1 MDRRR
6 RLLRRARAALLALA
20 AWGAAAAGAF
30 GADGGGSLE
39 RALALTAEA
48 RWTEARAALA
58 PLLEGEPTVRAR
70 LLHGVL
76 RAHEG
81 RPDDAERIFEA
92 LRRDRPDLPEIWNN
106 LAVLRAARGSLEE
119 ARGLL
124 RAALERWPGFAA
136 AHDNLG
142 EVHARLADRA
152 RSRANAP
159 EPALP
164 PLSETAPQPEP
175 APEAVSAPPPAP
187 APESARASATVPP
200 SLPGA
205 APETES
211 APEPVSDPPVPP
223 PAPEPA
229 PGRET
234 AADAASEA
242 FGFDS
247 LIAALTAPAADGAEK
262 ARVAANAEEPACA
275 AARMRVYIPPFV
287 DRAAAAAALRELRAR
302 GIRDVSII
310 GRGPLADGVSLG
322 VFRSAEGARRR
333 LAALQAMGYAPQM
346 DEESAPPG
354 ADCR

>member
-20 AWGAAAAGAF
+20 AWGFAAGAF
-30 GADGGGSLE
+30 GADGGGRLE

-58 PLLEGEPTVRAR
+58 PLLEGDPTVRAR

-142 EVHARLADRA
+142 EVHARLANRA
-152 RSRANAP
+152 RGRASGAEPDIPPLPEAAPAP
-159 EPALP
+159 EPAR
-164 PLSETAPQPEP
+164 ETA
-175 APEAVSAPPPAP
+175 SAPPPPGP
-187 APESARASATVPP
+187 APESARKP
-200 SLPGA
+200 
-205 APETES
+205 AP
-211 APEPVSDPPVPP
+211 A

-229 PGRET
+229 
-234 AADAASEA
+234 AAPDA
-242 FGFDS
+242 FGFDN
-247 LIAALTAPAADGAEK
+247 LIAALTAPAADGAGK
-262 ARVAANAEEPACA
+262 ARPAAPAAEPACA
-275 AARMRVYIPPFV
+275 AAHMRVYIPPFG
-287 DRAAAAAALRELRAR
+287 DRAAAAEALRELRGR
-302 GIRDVSII
+302 GVRDVGII

-333 LAALQAMGYAPQM
+333 AAALRAMGYAPQI
-346 DEESAPPG
+346 DEQPAPAG
-354 ADCR
+354 AACG